1 MSNLNAIN
9 IGSIEQIVI
18 PKYNASYTTVL
29 CLKELANALKD
40 KVDKAVEIVK
50 DNLEEKTVEILVG
63 QTNRSDILGR
73 RLPEDYIIE
82 IKNGKIIV
90 DGGSVKALNFAINLL
105 IEKVNSGE
113 FEVETIDGQ
122 CSDECDKAAEYFE
135 KITDDFNDKE
145 LDKNIWRIWNTEPP
159 FGPEIYRNKE
169 DATSPT
175 IYLKR
180 LEENNVLCNGSLN
193 QIVTVGEKTEKD
205 GAIDQII
212 YGAKIDTKN
221 SFWFRYGYVEY
232 SAKIASGDSM
242 GAAVWLHG
250 DNDKIGNHYCEFDIA
265 EFYGSPC
272 FHRVSP
278 IAWKVIEEP
287 NGGRRSQFGWY
298 MAVEDGETE
307 AFKQRFTLKDYE
319 SFANCFHTY
328 GLEWDEDYY
337 RFTLDGDVIMEVKY
351 TEVTK
356 EAAERCGY
364 TPEGMI
370 KSYHQPVHGV
380 ISIEAGKYAWAAKPY
395 WLDKNGVLMDEE
407 FHKNVSNLNT
417 VNWKDDNIFAVD
429 YFTVYQKDGQYNGKT
444 AAEVNS
450 KILF

>member
-212 YGAKIDTKN
+212 YGAKIET
-221 SFWFRYGYVEY
+221 SRAFCFRYGYVEF
-232 SAKIASGDSM
+232 SAKAASGDSM
-242 GAAVWLHG
+242 GGAVWLHG
-250 DNDKIGNHYCEFDIA
+250 DNSKIGNHYCEFDIA

-272 FHRVSP
+272 FHRTSP
-278 IAWKVIEEP
+278 LAWKVVQDE
-287 NGGRRSQFGWY
+287 NGNRRNQSGWY
-298 MAVEDGETE
+298 LALKEGEVAVQKHCFHLEN
-307 AFKQRFTLKDYE
+307 KE

-328 GLEWDEDYY
+328 GLEWDENYY
-337 RFTLDGDVIMEVKY
+337 RFTLDGDIIMEVKY
-351 TEVTK
+351 TDVTK
-356 EAAERCGY
+356 DVAEKYGY
-364 TPEGMI
+364 TQEEMI
-370 KSYHQPVHGV
+370 HCYQQPAYGI
-380 ISIEAGKYAWAAKPY
+380 ISIEAGKYGW
-395 WLDKNGVLMDEE
+395 GVPGFWNNVGASAEDIA
-407 FHKNVSNLNT
+407 NVSNLNT
-417 VNWKDDNIFAVD
+417 VNWKDDNVFSID
-429 YFTVYQKDGQYNGKT
+429 YFTVYQKEGQLNGKT
-444 AAEVNS
+444 IAEVNAQ
-450 KILF
+450 IDQEQ